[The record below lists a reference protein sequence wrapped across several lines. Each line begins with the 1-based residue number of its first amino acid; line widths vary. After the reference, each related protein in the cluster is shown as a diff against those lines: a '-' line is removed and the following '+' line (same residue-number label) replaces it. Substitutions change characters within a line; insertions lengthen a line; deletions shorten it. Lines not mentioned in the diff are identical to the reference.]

1 MARPAVR
8 QHISAEEYLALERQ
22 AETKSEYI
30 NGEIYAMAGASR
42 EHNYIAGDLFGELR
56 SQLRGRNCKLF
67 MSDMR
72 VRVRPTGLY
81 TYPDVVVVCG
91 RPRFDDSQVDVL
103 LNPTVIFEV
112 LSPSTEAYDRGAKFA
127 HYRYLDSLKE
137 YILVAQDR
145 MQVDHFARV
154 GHQWLLTAYSRPE
167 EILQLPALECA
178 IPLAEIYAQVELPE
192 EGIDVNGE

>member
-1 MARPAVR
+1 MTGQAIKQTFAP
-8 QHISAEEYLALERQ
+8 EEYLALERQ
-22 AETKSEYI
+22 AETKSEYV

-72 VRVRPTGLY
+72 VRVKPTGLY

-91 RPRFDDSQVDVL
+91 RPRFDDTQVDVL

-112 LSPSTEAYDRGAKFA
+112 LSDSTEAYDRGAKFA
-127 HYRYLDSLKE
+127 HYRYLESLQE
-137 YILVAQDR
+137 YILIAQDR
-145 MQVDHFARV
+145 MQVDHYARM
-154 GHQWLLTAYSRPE
+154 GNQWLLTVFSHPDE
-167 EILQLPALECA
+167 VLSLPSIECA
-178 IPLAEIYAQVELPE
+178 IPLSEIYAQIELP
-192 EGIDVNGE
+192 VGENLVGK

>member
-1 MARPAVR
+1 
-8 QHISAEEYLALERQ
+8 
-22 AETKSEYI
+22 
-30 NGEIYAMAGASR
+30 MAGASR

-192 EGIDVNGE
+192 EGIDVNVE

>member
-1 MARPAVR
+1 MTRAAVK
-8 QHISAEEYLALERQ
+8 QTFTPEEYLALERQ

-72 VRVRPTGLY
+72 VRVKPTGLY

-91 RPRFDDSQVDVL
+91 RPRFDDTQVDVL
-103 LNPTVIFEV
+103 LNPTVLFEV
-112 LSPSTEAYDRGAKFA
+112 LSSSTEAYDRGAKFA
-127 HYRYLDSLKE
+127 HYRYLDSLQE
-137 YILVAQDR
+137 YVLVAQDR
-145 MQVDHFARV
+145 MQVDHYARM
-154 GHQWLLTAYSRPE
+154 GNQWLLTAYSKPE
-167 EILQLPALECA
+167 EILALPAIECNL
-178 IPLAEIYAQVELPE
+178 PLTEIYAQVELAK
-192 EGIDVNGE
+192 EGMMDPL

>member
-1 MARPAVR
+1 MTLATKRIYTP
-8 QHISAEEYLALERQ
+8 EEYLALERK

-91 RPRFDDSQVDVL
+91 RPRFDDVHVDVL

-112 LSPSTEAYDRGAKFA
+112 LSDSTEAYDRGEKFA

-137 YILVAQDR
+137 YVLVAQDR
-145 MQVDHFARV
+145 MQVDHFART
-154 GHQWLLTAYSRPE
+154 GSQWLLTSYNRRE
-167 EILQLPALECA
+167 EILQLPAIECA
-178 IPLAEIYAQVELPE
+178 IPLVDIYAQIELSE
-192 EGIDVNGE
+192 EGMNINGE

>member
-1 MARPAVR
+1 MTLATKRVYTP
-8 QHISAEEYLALERQ
+8 EEYLALERK

-72 VRVRPTGLY
+72 VRVKPTGLY

-112 LSPSTEAYDRGAKFA
+112 LSDSTEAYDRGAKFA

-137 YILVAQDR
+137 YVLVAQDR
-145 MQVDHFARV
+145 MQVDHYARM
-154 GHQWLLTAYSRPE
+154 GNQWLLTAYSRPE
-167 EILQLPALECA
+167 ETLELPSIECS
-178 IPLAEIYAQVELPE
+178 IPLAEIYAQVELSAQ
-192 EGIDVNGE
+192 GINVNGE